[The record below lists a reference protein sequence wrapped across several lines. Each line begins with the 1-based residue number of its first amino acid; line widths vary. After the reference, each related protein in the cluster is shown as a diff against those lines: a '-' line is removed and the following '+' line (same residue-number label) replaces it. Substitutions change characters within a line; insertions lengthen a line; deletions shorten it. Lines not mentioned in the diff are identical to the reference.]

1 MPVSALLR
9 KQKGVLDMAKKK
21 QSVDDMKTISQL
33 LQNLLAIELW
43 RGGLSQAEVGKRIGV
58 ATGSV
63 NRMLKGVSREVPTI
77 IQGKG

>member
-1 MPVSALLR
+1 MV
-9 KQKGVLDMAKKK
+9 KKHE
-21 QSVDDMKTISQL
+21 SRDDLKTITKL

-43 RGGLSQAEVGKRIGV
+43 RGGIQQAEIGKRISV